1 MQCCQIA
8 SISISCEAFF
18 THTAELLRGWL
29 ISPYWC
35 VTWSAEEGDFNLV
48 WLKRVGNLLMAP
60 STCVSEHLL
69 CYTFVCPFLIDKLI
83 TLINELI
90 FISLSDTFQI
100 SNYVIR
106 VKKMILNT
114 ASFWKEWGNLVLPWN
129 AVSKTSSAI
138 NHVFRTKSGEKNPF
152 HQSIHHSLKS
162 HITLSTTSSKLL
174 WDFLHHIL
182 RSKLKR
188 VVEVYE
194 CQRKYL
200 LATSQQQLK
209 L

>member
-1 MQCCQIA
+1 M
-8 SISISCEAFF
+8 
-18 THTAELLRGWL
+18 
-29 ISPYWC
+29 
-35 VTWSAEEGDFNLV
+35 
-48 WLKRVGNLLMAP
+48 
-60 STCVSEHLL
+60 
-69 CYTFVCPFLIDKLI
+69 I
-83 TLINELI
+83 TLINELCNTTEKVLI

-152 HQSIHHSLKS
+152 HQSIHDSLKS
-162 HITLSTTSSKLL
+162 INKTSFDYITLSTTSSKLL